1 MAQLAAE
8 RHNEAS
14 LESAGRKVQIME
26 NRHLPREIRS
36 IRAKI
41 PACHGA
47 AACYVVRPFMKADI
61 HPKYVDAE
69 IRCAC
74 GNVIKTR
81 STKQTVIIGICNVCH
96 PFYTGQQK
104 FVDTAGR
111 VDKFQQRAA
120 KTQAAQAAFE
130 AGKKK
135 KK

>member
-1 MAQLAAE
+1 MCKS
-8 RHNEAS
+8 NFPAS
-14 LESAGRKVQIME
+14 DVFLISLVILPGRVTF
-26 NRHLPREIRS
+26 
-36 IRAKI
+36 
-41 PACHGA
+41 CG
-47 AACYVVRPFMKADI
+47 YFMKADI

-81 STKQTVIIGICNVCH
+81 STKPVIIVGICNACH

-111 VDKFQQRAA
+111 VDKFQQRMV
-120 KTQAAQAAFE
+120 KTQAAQAA
-130 AGKKK
+130 AATKKK